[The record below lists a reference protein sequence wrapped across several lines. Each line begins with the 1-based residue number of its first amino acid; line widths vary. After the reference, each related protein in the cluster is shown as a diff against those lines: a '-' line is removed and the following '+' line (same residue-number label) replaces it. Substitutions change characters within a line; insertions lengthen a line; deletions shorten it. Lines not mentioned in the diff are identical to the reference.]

1 MEWSPSYKRVL
12 GEQTFVSEIRQ
23 NDKSGINDE
32 NNVKLDSS
40 PLRMEFLR
48 RKLKFVQDTME
59 EQGVDMWIT
68 FTREGNEDPLAQDL
82 RFSDL
87 TWRSAAI
94 IERNGRR
101 TAIVGSL
108 ESETVRQQKFYDE
121 IIGYGSEGAAPKL
134 RDFVKKRKPQKIAVN
149 KSHDEGAADGLTSG
163 MDTYLRVALKDYAKR
178 LVSAEDLA
186 IALRARLVPG
196 EIELVKKSIREC
208 EKIYDDL
215 EDAIKPGKKD
225 REVHEFAHKLL
236 KERKLSPAWAIDR
249 CPSVLVGNNPM
260 GHVGYY
266 GARIR
271 RGDFVKLDF
280 GVKYDGY
287 CSDIQRN
294 YFVGPGIVPKG
305 MARMFKTAREAND
318 AALSILKPGVPG
330 YKVDE
335 AGRRLIV
342 RRGFAEYKHALGH
355 VLGRST
361 HEIGPLLG
369 PRWPNRYGKQGEK
382 PVQKDMVF
390 TIEPS
395 VTSKFGTCNLEQDV
409 LVTSN
414 GYQELSK
421 PQDEIIQLG

>member
-1 MEWSPSYKRVL
+1 ML
-12 GEQTFVSEIRQ
+12 GEQELVSEIRQ
-23 NDKSGINDE
+23 NDKSGSNDSI
-32 NNVKLDSS
+32 NVKLDSA

-48 RKLKFVQDTME
+48 RKLKFVQDTMG

-94 IERNGRR
+94 IERNGHR

-108 ESETVRQQKFYDE
+108 ESETIGQQKFYDE

-186 IALRARLVPG
+186 IALRARLVSG
-196 EIELVKKSIREC
+196 EVELVKKSIREC

-225 REVHEFAHKLL
+225 KEVHEFAHKLL
-236 KERKLSPAWAIDR
+236 KEKKLSPAWAIDR

-305 MARMFKTAREAND
+305 VERMFGTAREAND

-342 RRGFAEYKHALGH
+342 RRGFSEYKHALGH

-382 PVQKDMVF
+382 VVQKDMVF

-395 VTSKFGTCNLEQDV
+395 VTSKLGTCNLEQDV
-409 LVTSN
+409 LVTSK
-414 GYQELSK
+414 GYEELSK
-421 PQDEIIQLG
+421 PQDELIQVG

>member
-1 MEWSPSYKRVL
+1 M
-12 GEQTFVSEIRQ
+12 
-23 NDKSGINDE
+23 
-32 NNVKLDSS
+32 KLDSS
-40 PLRMEFLR
+40 PLPMEFLR
-48 RKLKFVQDTME
+48 RKLKFIESTME

-94 IERNGRR
+94 VEKNGHR

-108 ESETVRQQKFYDE
+108 ESDTVGQQRFYDD

-134 RDFVKKRKPQKIAVN
+134 KDFVKKRKPQKIAVN
-149 KSHDEGAADGLTSG
+149 KTYDEGAADGLTSG
-163 MDTYLRVALKDYAKR
+163 MEEYLRAALGEYSKR
-178 LVSAEDLA
+178 LVSGEDLA

-196 EIELVKKSIREC
+196 EVELVKKAIREC
-208 EKIYDDL
+208 EKIYDSVADV
-215 EDAIKPGKKD
+215 IKPGKKD
-225 REVHEFAHKLL
+225 KEVHEFAHKLL
-236 KERKLSPAWAIDR
+236 REKKLSSAWAIDR

-260 GHVGYY
+260 GHVGYF
-266 GARIR
+266 GTRIR

-280 GVKYDGY
+280 GVRYQGY

-294 YFVGPGIVPKG
+294 YFVGPGLVPKG
-305 MARMFKTAREAND
+305 VEKMFKTAREAND
-318 AALSILKPGVPG
+318 AALSALKPGVPG

-335 AGRRLIV
+335 AGRRLII
-342 RRGFAEYKHALGH
+342 RRGFSEYKHALGH

-409 LVTSN
+409 LVTSK
-414 GYQELSK
+414 GYEELSK
-421 PQDEIIQLG
+421 PQDELIMVG

>member
-1 MEWSPSYKRVL
+1 M
-12 GEQTFVSEIRQ
+12 
-23 NDKSGINDE
+23 
-32 NNVKLDSS
+32 KLDSAQ
-40 PLRMEFLR
+40 LRMEFLR
-48 RKLKFVQDTME
+48 RKLKFVQDTMK
-59 EQGVDMWIT
+59 EQGIDMWIT
-68 FTREGNEDPLAQDL
+68 FSREGNEDPLAQDL

-94 IERNGRR
+94 IERDGRR

-108 ESETVRQQKFYDE
+108 ESETVRQLKFYDQ

-134 RDFVKKRKPQKIAVN
+134 REFVKKRKPEKIAVN
-149 KSHDEGAADGLTSG
+149 KSHDEGAADGLSSG
-163 MDTYLRVALKDYAKR
+163 MEIYLRSALKDYAKR

-186 IALRARLVPG
+186 IALRARLVSG
-196 EIELVKKSIREC
+196 EVELLKKSIREC
-208 EKIYDDL
+208 EKIYDSL
-215 EDAIKPGKKD
+215 EDVIKPGKKD
-225 REVHEFAHKLL
+225 KEVHEYAHKLL
-236 KERKLSPAWAIDR
+236 REKKLRSAWAIER

-260 GHVGYY
+260 SHVGYF
-266 GARIR
+266 GARIKK
-271 RGDFVKLDF
+271 GDFVKLDF

-294 YFVGPGIVPKG
+294 YFVGPGTAPKG
-305 MARMFKTAREAND
+305 LERMFKTAREAND
-318 AALSILKPGVPG
+318 AALSVLTPGVPG

-342 RRGFAEYKHALGH
+342 RRGFPEYKHALGH

-369 PRWPNRYGKQGEK
+369 PKWPNRYGKQGEK

-395 VTSKFGTCNLEQDV
+395 VTSRFGTCNLEQDV
-409 LVTSN
+409 LVTARA
-414 GYQELSK
+414 YEELSK
-421 PQDEIIQLG
+421 SQDELIVVG

>member
-12 GEQTFVSEIRQ
+12 GEQKFVSEIGQ
-23 NDKSGINDE
+23 NDKSGSDDSI
-32 NNVKLDSS
+32 NVKLDSS

-48 RKLKFVQDTME
+48 RKLKFVHDTME
-59 EQGVDMWIT
+59 DQGVDMWIT

-87 TWRSAAI
+87 TWRSAAV
-94 IERNGRR
+94 IERNGHR

-108 ESETVRQQKFYDE
+108 ESETVGQEKCYDE

-163 MDTYLRVALKDYAKR
+163 MDTYLRGALKDYAKR

-196 EIELVKKSIREC
+196 EVELVKKSIREC

-225 REVHEFAHKLL
+225 KEVHEFAHKLL
-236 KERKLSPAWAIDR
+236 KERKLSAAWAIDR
-249 CPSVLVGNNPM
+249 CPSLLVGNNPM

-294 YFVGPGIVPKG
+294 YFVGSGQVPRG
-305 MARMFKTAREAND
+305 VQQMFKVARDAND
-318 AALSILKPGVPG
+318 AALAALKPRVPG
-330 YKVDE
+330 YKVDQ
-335 AGRRLIV
+335 AGRSLIV
-342 RRGFAEYKHALGH
+342 RRRYPEYKHALGH

-361 HEIGPLLG
+361 SDNGPLVG
-369 PRWPNRYGKQGEK
+369 PRWPNRYRKAGQKRGE
-382 PVQKDMVF
+382 
-390 TIEPS
+390 
-395 VTSKFGTCNLEQDV
+395 
-409 LVTSN
+409 
-414 GYQELSK
+414 
-421 PQDEIIQLG
+421 

>member
-1 MEWSPSYKRVL
+1 M
-12 GEQTFVSEIRQ
+12 
-23 NDKSGINDE
+23 
-32 NNVKLDSS
+32 KLDSL

-48 RKLKFVQDTME
+48 RKLKFVQDTMD

-94 IERNGRR
+94 IERNGHR

-134 RDFVKKRKPQKIAVN
+134 RDLVKKRRPEKIAVN

-163 MDTYLRVALKDYAKR
+163 MDTYLRGALKDYAKR

-186 IALRARLVPG
+186 IVLRARLVPA
-196 EIELVKKSIREC
+196 EVELVKKSIREC

-215 EDAIKPGKKD
+215 EDAIRPGKKD
-225 REVHEFAHKLL
+225 KEIHEFAHKLL

-305 MARMFKTAREAND
+305 VERMFRTAREAND
-318 AALSILKPGVPG
+318 AALSVLKPGIPG
-330 YKVDE
+330 YRVDE

-342 RRGFAEYKHALGH
+342 RRGFSEYKHARGH

-369 PRWPNRYGKQGEK
+369 PRWPNRYGRQGEK

-395 VTSKFGTCNLEQDV
+395 VTSKLGTCNLEQDV
-409 LVTSN
+409 LVTSK
-414 GYQELSK
+414 GYEELSK
-421 PQDEIIQLG
+421 PQDELIQVG

>member
-1 MEWSPSYKRVL
+1 
-12 GEQTFVSEIRQ
+12 
-23 NDKSGINDE
+23 
-32 NNVKLDSS
+32 
-40 PLRMEFLR
+40 MEFLR
-48 RKLKFVQDTME
+48 KKFRFIQDTMKE
-59 EQGVDMWIT
+59 LGVDMWIT

-82 RFSDL
+82 RFSNL

-94 IERNGRR
+94 IEQNGHR

-108 ESETVRQQKFYDE
+108 ESETVRQRKFYDE

-134 RDFVKKRKPQKIAVN
+134 REFVKKKKPKKIAVN

-163 MDTYLRVALKDYAKR
+163 METYLRSSMKDYASR

-186 IALRARLVPG
+186 IALRARLVTG
-196 EIELVKKSIREC
+196 EVELVKRAIREC
-208 EKIYDDL
+208 EKVYDSL
-215 EDAIKPGKKD
+215 EDVIRPGKKD
-225 REVHEFAHKLL
+225 KEVHEFAHRLL
-236 KERKLSPAWAIDR
+236 KERKLDSAWAFER
-249 CPSVLVGNNPM
+249 CPSVSVSNSPM
-260 GHVGYY
+260 SHVGFF

-271 RGDFVKLDF
+271 KGDFVRLDF
-280 GVKYDGY
+280 GVKREGY

-294 YFVGPGIVPKG
+294 YFVGPGTVPK
-305 MARMFKTAREAND
+305 AVQRMFNVAREAND
-318 AALSILKPGVPG
+318 AALAVLKPGVPG

-342 RRGFAEYKHALGH
+342 RRGFPEYKHALGH

-369 PRWPNRYGKQGEK
+369 PLWPNRYGEQGEK

-409 LVTSN
+409 LVTSK
-414 GYQELSK
+414 GYEELSK
-421 PQDEIIQLG
+421 PQHELIQVG

>member
-1 MEWSPSYKRVL
+1 MEWSSSYKRVL
-12 GEQTFVSEIRQ
+12 GEQKFASEIRQ
-23 NDKSGINDE
+23 NDKSNTSDS
-32 NNVKLDSS
+32 NSVKLDSS

-48 RKLKFVQDTME
+48 RKLKFVQDTMG

-186 IALRARLVPG
+186 IALRARLVSG
-196 EIELVKKSIREC
+196 EVELVKKSIREC

-236 KERKLSPAWAIDR
+236 RERKLSPAWAIDR

-305 MARMFKTAREAND
+305 VERMFGTAREAND

-342 RRGFAEYKHALGH
+342 RRGFSEYKHALGH

-382 PVQKDMVF
+382 VVQKDMVF

-395 VTSKFGTCNLEQDV
+395 VTSKLGTCNLEQDV
-409 LVTSN
+409 LVTSK
-414 GYQELSK
+414 GYEELSK
-421 PQDEIIQLG
+421 PQDELIQVG

>member
-1 MEWSPSYKRVL
+1 LRNEAPGTR
-12 GEQTFVSEIRQ
+12 QTISQ
-23 NDKSGINDE
+23 LSSTAPP
-32 NNVKLDSS
+32 VKLDNS

-48 RKLKFVQDTME
+48 RKLKFIQDTMK

-68 FTREGNEDPLAQDL
+68 FSREGNEDPLAQDL

-94 IERNGRR
+94 IEQNGKR

-108 ESETVRQQKFYDE
+108 ESETVRQEKFYDE

-163 MDTYLRVALKDYAKR
+163 METYLRATLKDYAKK

-196 EIELVKKSIREC
+196 EVELVKKAIREC
-208 EKIYDDL
+208 ENIYDSL
-215 EDAIKPGKKD
+215 EDVIKPGKKD

-236 KERKLSPAWAIDR
+236 KEKKLSPAWAIDR

-260 GHVGYY
+260 SHVGYF
-266 GARIR
+266 GAKIK

-280 GVKYDGY
+280 GVKYEGY

-294 YFVGPGIVPKG
+294 YFVGPGIVPKTVQ
-305 MARMFKTAREAND
+305 RMFDTAREANN
-318 AALSILKPGVPG
+318 AALSVLRPGVLG
-330 YKVDE
+330 YRVDE

-342 RRGFAEYKHALGH
+342 KSGFPEYKHALGH
-355 VLGRST
+355 ALGRST

-395 VTSKFGTCNLEQDV
+395 VTSKLGTCNLEQDV
-409 LVTSN
+409 LVTSK
-414 GYQELSK
+414 GYEALSK
-421 PQDEIIQLG
+421 PQEDLIQVG

>member
-1 MEWSPSYKRVL
+1 M
-12 GEQTFVSEIRQ
+12 
-23 NDKSGINDE
+23 
-32 NNVKLDSS
+32 KLSSS
-40 PLRMEFLR
+40 PLKMEFLR
-48 RKLKFVQDTME
+48 RKLKFVQDTMG
-59 EQGVDMWIT
+59 EQGIDMWIT
-68 FTREGNEDPLAQDL
+68 FTREGNEDPMAQDL
-82 RFSDL
+82 RFSNL

-121 IIGYGSEGAAPKL
+121 IIGYGSEGAAPRL
-134 RDFVKKRKPQKIAVN
+134 RDFIKKTKPQKIAIN
-149 KSHDEGAADGLTSG
+149 RSHDEGAADGLTSG
-163 MDTYLRVALKDYAKR
+163 METYLRSTLKDYAKR

-196 EIELVKKSIREC
+196 EVELVKRSIREC
-208 EKIYDDL
+208 EKIYDSL
-215 EDAIKPGKKD
+215 EDVIKPGKKD
-225 REVHEFAHKLL
+225 REVHEYAHKLL
-236 KERKLSPAWAIDR
+236 KERKLDSAWAFER
-249 CPSVLVGNNPM
+249 CPSVSVGNSPM
-260 GHVGYY
+260 SHIGFF

-271 RGDFVKLDF
+271 KGDFVRLDF
-280 GVKYDGY
+280 GVKREGY

-294 YFVGPGIVPKG
+294 YFVGPGTVPKTVQ
-305 MARMFKTAREAND
+305 RMFKTAREAND
-318 AALSILKPGVPG
+318 AALLTLKPGVLG

-335 AGRRLIV
+335 AGRRLII
-342 RRGFAEYKHALGH
+342 RRGFPGYKHALGH

-382 PVQKDMVF
+382 TVQKDMIF

-409 LVTSN
+409 LVTAR
-414 GYQELSK
+414 GYEELSK
-421 PQDEIIQLG
+421 PQDMLIHVG

>member
-1 MEWSPSYKRVL
+1 VL
-12 GEQTFVSEIRQ
+12 GEQELVSEIRQ
-23 NDKSGINDE
+23 NDKSGSNDSI
-32 NNVKLDSS
+32 NVKLDSA

-48 RKLKFVQDTME
+48 RKLKFVQDTMG

-94 IERNGRR
+94 IERNGHR

-108 ESETVRQQKFYDE
+108 ESETIGQQKFYDE

-186 IALRARLVPG
+186 IALRARLVSG
-196 EIELVKKSIREC
+196 EVELVKKSIREC

-236 KERKLSPAWAIDR
+236 RERKLSPAWAIDR

-305 MARMFKTAREAND
+305 VERMFGTAREAND

-342 RRGFAEYKHALGH
+342 RRGFSEYKHALGH

-382 PVQKDMVF
+382 VVQKDMVF

-395 VTSKFGTCNLEQDV
+395 VTSKLGTCNLEQDV
-409 LVTSN
+409 LVTSK
-414 GYQELSK
+414 GYEELSK
-421 PQDEIIQLG
+421 PQDELIQVG

>member
-1 MEWSPSYKRVL
+1 M
-12 GEQTFVSEIRQ
+12 VSEIRQ
-23 NDKSGINDE
+23 NDKSGSNDSI
-32 NNVKLDSS
+32 NVKLDSA

-48 RKLKFVQDTME
+48 RKLKFVQDTMG

-68 FTREGNEDPLAQDL
+68 FTREGNEDQLAQDL

-94 IERNGRR
+94 IERNGHR

-108 ESETVRQQKFYDE
+108 ESETIGQQKFYDE

-186 IALRARLVPG
+186 IALRARLVSG
-196 EIELVKKSIREC
+196 EVELVKKSIREC

-236 KERKLSPAWAIDR
+236 RERKLSPAWAIDR

-305 MARMFKTAREAND
+305 VERMFGTAREAND

-342 RRGFAEYKHALGH
+342 RRGFSEYKHALGH

-382 PVQKDMVF
+382 VVQKDMVF

-395 VTSKFGTCNLEQDV
+395 VTSKLGTCNLEQDV
-409 LVTSN
+409 LVTSK
-414 GYQELSK
+414 GYEELSK
-421 PQDEIIQLG
+421 PQDELIQVG